1 MDEEARAQ
9 ETRNLLNCIV
19 EYRTA
24 AESLPASERDAVCPH
39 LKINKMQKITIMVHD
54 FIDISLQ
61 VINECDKA
69 ELWIRDK
76 SQQQDSLPKNA
87 DPILWSSEIKKK
99 ADILD
104 AYVYHLTILPNKHV
118 SYNRKIIIMSEFQCT
133 ILFGECCKILKLI
146 RNIILYF
153 Y

>member
-99 ADILD
+99 LIFLMRMSI
-104 AYVYHLTILPNKHV
+104 ILPFCPTNMYPITV
-118 SYNRKIIIMSEFQCT
+118 
-133 ILFGECCKILKLI
+133 KL
-146 RNIILYF
+146 
-153 Y
+153 